1 MNYSFAQDEL
11 LKKLYAMMDQQ
22 SAKNIKTDKLKFAEP
37 KLWLKNYNE
46 LVLSFFESATST
58 NLNHENEKK
67 NALTHTNILFKK
79 SKYYNIVPV

>member
-22 SAKNIKTDKLKFAEP
+22 SAKNIKTDKSKFAEP

-46 LVLSFFESATST
+46 LVLSFLESATST

-67 NALTHTNILFKK
+67 KM
-79 SKYYNIVPV
+79 P